1 MWKLGEY
8 PTSPHE
14 GNEKKFKYNSWFL
27 PSNSFRL
34 VMLPHLRAHAGRVQ
48 KMGFLGQNGFE
59 ASELMRAHTNAVP
72 KARLCLVSAANNHHN
87 KTNDDLNLRQLIHES
102 VKHYEE
108 YYKAKADG
116 AKGDMM
122 AMFRPPRTT
131 LVDLSLN
138 QINGVDELQRKTIR
152 AESVG
157 ICRVDLSS
165 MASEI
170 LRKNNDGDGEIKES
184 VRTLNSL
191 LGSKEDKL
199 EEVLHMAD
207 GLRME
212 TLKSVME
219 ILTPLQVERFLIAA
233 AELHLRLHDWG
244 QKRDITYF
252 IIEKDVVSVSPYGPD
267 SSLDYRIENTRE
279 FVFKWSVVR
288 QMNQIM

>member
-1 MWKLGEY
+1 
-8 PTSPHE
+8 
-14 GNEKKFKYNSWFL
+14 
-27 PSNSFRL
+27 
-34 VMLPHLRAHAGRVQ
+34 
-48 KMGFLGQNGFE
+48 
-59 ASELMRAHTNAVP
+59 TN
-72 KARLCLVSAANNHHN
+72 LEQLVSAANNHHN

-122 AMFRPPRTT
+122 AMFRPPRLRSLEDAFSWIVGWRPTT
-131 LVDLSLN
+131 TIHLLYSKHGHQLHARLDDL
-138 QINGVDELQRKTIR
+138 
-152 AESVG
+152 
-157 ICRVDLSS
+157 
-165 MASEI
+165 
-170 LRKNNDGDGEIKES
+170 
-184 VRTLNSL
+184 
-191 LGSKEDKL
+191 EDKL